1 LGLLQDSA
9 CQPVVLR
16 HGVLAEGAETEAP
29 LKFIIIVRLTVSLQH
44 SRSIDRDGYSVGGN
58 SNQFLVSAHGEN
70 LHSAPSMRRC
80 GRWTELKAS
89 QLRARPDV
97 VTSHVSGR
105 TTARRN
111 PNDCQRGRGCASRPT
126 QGQNLILCG
135 ESSTDG
141 RWGFGGKPRFA

>member
-1 LGLLQDSA
+1 M
-9 CQPVVLR
+9 
-16 HGVLAEGAETEAP
+16 
-29 LKFIIIVRLTVSLQH
+29 SLQH

-89 QLRARPDV
+89 QSRARPDV

-135 ESSTDG
+135 P
-141 RWGFGGKPRFA
+141 WGIKHGWKVGIRREATLRLGPILSNFRHHLENAIRKETQFALQSCQKGTP